1 MTSTISPTT
10 TGSPTPTGS
19 PTAGGLD
26 VRPLTVRIGAEIA
39 GVDLA
44 SDLGDTT
51 VAAIRQTLLERRV
64 VFFRD
69 QRLDGAGQ
77 IALARRFGE
86 LTLAHPTI
94 PSAPGKPALY
104 DLDSLSGVRAD
115 QWHTDVTFIDQPPTF
130 SFLRAV
136 VLPPV
141 GGDTLWASTVAAYES
156 LKPELAQLADRLRV
170 VHTNN
175 YDYGR
180 PDVTTALSDE
190 DAARIAHHRQF
201 TSTVFETEHPLV
213 RVHPETDERAL
224 LLGAFAQRVVGFRST
239 DSADLIRLFQN
250 AVTKPENTVR
260 WRWRDG
266 DFIIWDNRSTQ
277 HYATFD
283 YGTARRQV
291 QRVTSVGEVPVG
303 LDGRPSAALSGNADF
318 YNASAS

>member
-1 MTSTISPTT
+1 MTSTISPGATGTT
-10 TGSPTPTGS
+10 T
-19 PTAGGLD
+19 ADRLD

-44 SDLGDTT
+44 SGVGDATI
-51 VAAIRQTLLERRV
+51 AAIRRTLLERRV
-64 VFFRD
+64 VFFRG
-69 QRLDGAGQ
+69 QHLDGEGQ

-141 GGDTLWASTVAAYES
+141 GGDTLWASTIAGYEC
-156 LKPELAQLADRLRV
+156 LKPELARLADHLRV

-180 PDVTTALSDE
+180 PDVTIALTDA

-213 RVHPETDERAL
+213 RVHPETNERAL

-239 DSADLIRLFQN
+239 ESVDLIRLFQN

-260 WRWRDG
+260 WKWQEG
-266 DFIIWDNRSTQ
+266 DVVIWDNRSTQ

-283 YGTARRQV
+283 YGTDHRQV
-291 QRVTSVGEVPVG
+291 QRVTTVGEVPVS
-303 LDGRPSAALSGNADF
+303 LDGRPSTALSGNADF

>member
-1 MTSTISPTT
+1 MTATISPIT
-10 TGSPTPTGS
+10 
-19 PTAGGLD
+19 GLD
-26 VRPLTVRIGAEIA
+26 VHPLTVRIGAQID

-44 SDLGDTT
+44 EDLADPTI
-51 VAAIRQTLLERRV
+51 AAIRQTLLERRV

-77 IALARRFGE
+77 IALARRFGQ

-94 PSAPGKPALY
+94 PSAPGAPALY

-115 QWHTDVTFIDQPPTF
+115 QWHTDVTFINQPPTF

-136 VLPPV
+136 VIPAV
-141 GGDTLWASTVAAYES
+141 GGDTLWASTVAGYQS
-156 LKPELAQLADRLRV
+156 LKPELAQLAEGLRV

-180 PDVTTALSDE
+180 PDVSGAVSDQ

-201 TSTVFETEHPLV
+201 VSTVFETEHPLV

-224 LLGAFAQRVVGFRST
+224 LLGAFAQRFVGFRSS

-250 AVTKPENTVR
+250 AITKPEHTVR
-260 WRWRDG
+260 WKWREG
-266 DFIIWDNRSTQ
+266 DFVIWDNRSTQ

-283 YGTARRQV
+283 YGTEHRQV
-291 QRVTSVGEVPVG
+291 QRVTTVGEVPVG
-303 LDGRPSAALSGNADF
+303 LDGRPSTALSGDADF
-318 YNASAS
+318 YNANAS